1 MCRQAQAEAERRL
14 REDLEWQVARLQ
26 QDKEDFKRSNAALLK
41 KPFGFSSEK
50 RPPDK
55 DAPRCPG
62 GGPLA
67 ASGGDAEGA
76 PQQRKRSGQP
86 GAAPNPGRTW
96 RPSCTGPWKATS
108 GSVRKR

>member
-1 MCRQAQAEAERRL
+1 MFEYAYMCRQAQAEAERRL

-26 QDKEDFKRSNAALLK
+26 QGKEDFKRSNAALVK

-67 ASGGDAEGA
+67 VSGGDAEGA

-86 GAAPNPGRTW
+86 GGGPESGADLAPLL
-96 RPSCTGPWKATS
+96 
-108 GSVRKR
+108 